1 MISNFLEQKQ
11 KQKQNA
17 EESRTADT
25 GLDYNCSRRG
35 GGECWIGTGLL
46 WQPPNSMRWRA
57 QSERFVSHPR
67 SGIPSA
73 G

>member
-46 WQPPNSMRWRA
+46 WQPPKIWNSL
-57 QSERFVSHPR
+57 
-67 SGIPSA
+67 SGINEQSFCVESSV
-73 G
+73 